1 MNRQAQGVVL
11 LLLGGAVLKATV
23 FTEIYLRYVKESLLP
38 FLIGAGVMLVIAGV
52 MTIIYDLRHGSE
64 TDTECAEGEDH
75 GHEHAT
81 PHHEPRVGWMLIA
94 PVLGLLLVAPPALG
108 AFAAGQ
114 SGSAVLIEADLY
126 PPLPDGDPAK
136 ISVLDYAT
144 RAIFDK
150 GKSMKDGGGGNRKVQ
165 ISGFLSEGPAG
176 EKVLTRMMLS
186 CCAADARPI
195 KIGMAG
201 QTPAGIA
208 NDQWV
213 EVTGVYTTKTVKDPV
228 NNNDIPFI
236 EVLEWRQIEPPRNQY
251 E

>member
-23 FTEIYLRYVKESLLP
+23 FSDIYLRYVKESLRP
-38 FLIGAGVMLVIAGV
+38 FLIAAGVMLVVAGV
-52 MTIIYDLRHGSE
+52 MAIVNDLRTSTIQDEHHGH
-64 TDTECAEGEDH
+64 DH
-75 GHEHAT
+75 GDK

-114 SGSAVLIEADLY
+114 SGSAVLQESDLY
-126 PPLPDGDPAK
+126 PPLPEGDPAR

-144 RAIFDK
+144 RAVFDK
-150 GKSMKDGGGGNRKVQ
+150 GKSMKDRKVLV
-165 ISGFLSEGPAG
+165 SGFLSDGPTG
-176 EKVLTRMMLS
+176 GQVLTRMMLS

-195 KIGMAG
+195 KVGMSG
-201 QTPAGIA
+201 DSPGGLP

-213 EVTGVYTTKTVKDPV
+213 EVTGVYTTMTVEDPV
-228 NNNDIPFI
+228 NGVAIPFI
-236 EVLEWRQIEPPRNQY
+236 EVIEWKQIEPPRNQY

>member
-23 FTEIYLRYVKESLLP
+23 FSDIYLRYVKESLQP
-38 FLIGAGVMLVIAGV
+38 FLIGAGALLVIAGV
-52 MTIIYDLRHGSE
+52 MAIVNDLRAPS
-64 TDTECAEGEDH
+64 GEDDHSHDH
-75 GHEHAT
+75 GDGK
-81 PHHEPRVGWMLIA
+81 PHHEPRIGWMLIA

-114 SGSAVLIEADLY
+114 SGSAVLQESDLY
-126 PPLPDGDPAK
+126 PPLPEGDPAR

-150 GKSMKDGGGGNRKVQ
+150 GRSMKDASGGNRKVQ
-165 ISGFLSEGPAG
+165 VSGFLSGGPEG
-176 EKVLTRMMLS
+176 KVLTRMMLS

-195 KIGMAG
+195 KVGMSGDA
-201 QTPAGIA
+201 PAGLA
-208 NDQWV
+208 DDLWV
-213 EVTGVYTTKTVKDPV
+213 EVTGVYTAKTAKDQV
-228 NNNDIPFI
+228 NGQDIPFI
-236 EVLEWRQIEPPRNQY
+236 EVIEWKQIEPPRNQY

>member
-1 MNRQAQGVVL
+1 LQ
-11 LLLGGAVLKATV
+11 
-23 FTEIYLRYVKESLLP
+23 P
-38 FLIGAGVMLVIAGV
+38 FLIAAAVMLVIAGV
-52 MTIIYDLRHGSE
+52 MAIVNDLRAPSSQDDHSH
-64 TDTECAEGEDH
+64 DH
-75 GHEHAT
+75 GDGDK

-114 SGSAVLIEADLY
+114 SGSAVLQEVDLY
-126 PPLPDGDPAK
+126 PPLPEGDPAR

-150 GKSMKDGGGGNRKVQ
+150 GKSMKDANGGNRRVQ
-165 ISGFLSEGPAG
+165 VSGFLSDGPDG
-176 EKVLTRMMLS
+176 DKVLTRMMLS

-195 KIGMAG
+195 KVGMSG
-201 QTPAGIA
+201 QTPQGLP

-213 EVTGVYTTKTVKDPV
+213 DVIGVYTTKSAKDPV
-228 NNNDIPFI
+228 NGQDIPFI
-236 EVLEWRQIEPPRNQY
+236 EVIEWKQIEPPRNQY

>member
-11 LLLGGAVLKATV
+11 LLLGGAVLKATL
-23 FTEIYLRYVKESLLP
+23 FSDIYLRYVKEALQP
-38 FLIGAGVMLVIAGV
+38 FLIAAGALLVVAGIMAIV
-52 MTIIYDLRHGSE
+52 NDLRAPSAVDDH
-64 TDTECAEGEDH
+64 DH
-75 GHEHAT
+75 GDGK
-81 PHHEPRVGWMLIA
+81 PHREPRIGWMLIA

-114 SGSAVLIEADLY
+114 SGSAVLQGAELY
-126 PPLPDGDPAK
+126 APLPEGDPAN

-150 GKSMKDGGGGNRKVQ
+150 GRSMKDAKGGNRKVLV
-165 ISGFLSEGPAG
+165 SGFLSDGPEG
-176 EKVLTRMMLS
+176 KVLTRMMLS

-195 KIGMAG
+195 KVGMSGDAPVG
-201 QTPAGIA
+201 LA

-213 EVTGVYTTKTVKDPV
+213 EVTGVYTAKTAKDPV
-228 NNNDIPFI
+228 NGQDIPFI
-236 EVLEWRQIEPPRNQY
+236 EVIEWKQIEPPRNQY